1 MTKRR
6 LTIVAVVA
14 AATIGEGVFAIP
26 YVIVTAGWGIALG
39 YFAAIAAIVSAAHV
53 LYLRT
58 LAAGGEKRRLLGLVR
73 DHFGE
78 AGFWTGFVAVVGGI
92 LLGFT
97 AYLVLG
103 ARFIHILFPALPASA
118 SFALFWL
125 ILSLIVWMS
134 EGRIAGLEAA
144 GVTLVLAAIVFVFVS
159 GDPAAAFAAV
169 PVAVPDQFFLPF
181 GAILFSFAGWTSVE
195 QVYELIHRDGAAPA
209 AAKDGNGNG
218 DKDEVGAF
226 WLFAAGTAFVGMLY
240 WLFAAGVIGTM
251 PHVAADTISGIGAWP
266 AWRRDLLALV
276 GLFSIAVVSFPL
288 ARELRSAMEK
298 DLRWNPLLSRTLIVL
313 LPLAAVLLGF
323 KNFLSIIGLAGGFFI
338 AMQYLLIIFVGR
350 KALALSRRERILL
363 DAAAI
368 IFCAAAVY
376 EIWYF
381 IV

>member
-1 MTKRR
+1 MV
-6 LTIVAVVA
+6 VAVVA

-103 ARFIHILFPALPASA
+103 ARLLKILLPALSAPA

-125 ILSLIVWMS
+125 ILSIIVWMS

-144 GVTLVLAAIVFVFVS
+144 GVTLVLTAIVFVFVS

-169 PVAVPDQFFLPF
+169 PVVVPDQFFLPF
-181 GAILFSFAGWTSVE
+181 GVILFSFAGWTSVE
-195 QVYELIHRDGAAPA
+195 QVYEIMHRDGAT
-209 AAKDGNGNG
+209 NGAVANG
-218 DKDEVGAF
+218 GGGRGRSGTF

-251 PHVAADTISGIGAWP
+251 PHIAADTISGIGAWP

-298 DLRWNPLLSRTLIVL
+298 DLRWNPLLSRALIVL

-350 KALALSRRERILL
+350 KALALSRRERALL

-368 IFCAAAVY
+368 VFCVAAVY